1 MVKELHIKKL
11 FSDEKMIALKN
22 TQVKPSMITTI
33 INDDID
39 IYGENGKL
47 LLKFRKNKLPLKD
60 VDAFFDNVISFAK
73 RTSSNRG
80 STSGSKT
87 KNVKTN
93 PKVMSN
99 ILGHFDKFSPSQK
112 MLFRKL
118 GMKTP
123 LEVRQTRFNVDYPE
137 KFQKLIPLIKDIDEL
152 YKKYTPTYYAKQ
164 HAKAKQ
170 TFFKIADTSFTTI
183 TTNVNFQ
190 TTLHKDKGDDSE
202 GFGNLAVIERGK
214 YSGGE
219 TCFPQYGIGVN
230 VRMGDILFMDV
241 HEWHAN
247 LLIKLETKDAIRLSI
262 VCYLRYNVWT
272 KTKGKSRK
280 FMLQHNKTVKR
291 IRGQVH
297 N

>member
-1 MVKELHIKKL
+1 MIKELHLKKL
-11 FSDEKMIALKN
+11 VSDEKMIALKN
-22 TQVKPSMITTI
+22 TRVKPSMIHTI

-60 VDAFFDNVISFAK
+60 IDAFFDNVISFAK
-73 RTSSNRG
+73 HTSSNRG
-80 STSGSKT
+80 STSGSTT
-87 KNVKTN
+87 KNIGTN
-93 PKVMSN
+93 PKMMSN
-99 ILGHFDKFSPSQK
+99 ILGHFDKFSPNQK
-112 MLFRKL
+112 FLFKKL
-118 GMKTP
+118 GIKTP
-123 LEVRQTRFNVDYPE
+123 IEVRQARFNVDYPE
-137 KFQKLIPLIKDIDEL
+137 KFEKLIPLIKDIDKL

-164 HAKAKQ
+164 HAKANQ

-190 TTLHKDKGDDSE
+190 TTLHKDTGDDSE

-247 LLIKLETKDAIRLSI
+247 LPIKLETKDAIRLSI

-272 KTKGKSRK
+272 KTKGKTRK
-280 FMLQHNKTVKR
+280 FMLQHNKTMKR
-291 IRGQVH
+291 IRGH
-297 N
+297 